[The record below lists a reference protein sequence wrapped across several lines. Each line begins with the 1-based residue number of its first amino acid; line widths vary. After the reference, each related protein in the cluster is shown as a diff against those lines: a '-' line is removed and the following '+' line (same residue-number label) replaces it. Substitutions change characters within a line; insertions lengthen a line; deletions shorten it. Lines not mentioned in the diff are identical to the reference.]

1 MAEQVKKSWYK
12 KWWVWVIAILVLAGI
27 GTAISQGN
35 KSLSHDYSTIDP
47 VGIMENNLKDMQRY
61 EIKEFA
67 KDFTYNENTHVF
79 ENRAVPYFGKDAI
92 CQIYTNNG
100 TMNQFSYSIV
110 SEDEDKN
117 EIENLLVKE
126 CTQIFGDPVSNNSD
140 KVNSY
145 EWRFDNSI
153 DGINACQ
160 VLSTTDRDGKYSVS
174 FYAYFEN

>member
-79 ENRAVPYFGKDAI
+79 ENRAVP
-92 CQIYTNNG
+92 
-100 TMNQFSYSIV
+100 
-110 SEDEDKN
+110 
-117 EIENLLVKE
+117 
-126 CTQIFGDPVSNNSD
+126 
-140 KVNSY
+140 
-145 EWRFDNSI
+145 
-153 DGINACQ
+153 
-160 VLSTTDRDGKYSVS
+160 
-174 FYAYFEN
+174 